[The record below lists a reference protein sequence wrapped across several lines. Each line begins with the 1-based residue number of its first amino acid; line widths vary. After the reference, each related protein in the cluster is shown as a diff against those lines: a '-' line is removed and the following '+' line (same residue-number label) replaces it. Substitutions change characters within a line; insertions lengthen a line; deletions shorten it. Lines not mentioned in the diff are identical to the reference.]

1 VLVIKL
7 EVQSQPLVVV
17 VHLARQGQDRPL
29 DQRVWWFC
37 RERKAAAVSL
47 REIYARPASGIQ
59 LYTTKS
65 LLFKYLL
72 ARSSLVGK
80 GGRPESEG
88 WIGDASDSSKSEMY
102 RVWRQCTDRR

>member
-1 VLVIKL
+1 MLVIKL

-47 REIYARPASGIQ
+47 REMNARAASGIQ
-59 LYTTKS
+59 VYTTKS
-65 LLFKYLL
+65 LLYQFLL
-72 ARSSLVGK
+72 ARSSLIGK

-88 WIGDASDSSKSEMY
+88 
-102 RVWRQCTDRR
+102 